1 MGGTRCILC
10 DVRWLGVC
18 ALVSLLSTGCAAASL
33 EQPAYYGA
41 RGAVRG
47 TMDQLGELKGN
58 TNINAA
64 AHDLAQAVVTGVG
77 DGASQMEID
86 QKVRVLLDTIFQA
99 AKAQGNDLLAS
110 VIEQQGP
117 RLEVLVRQTVT
128 GTIQGA
134 GEQLRKT
141 AQTDLSQ
148 ATDSV
153 VTSALDAVGKAVD
166 AQKVDAFKKEL
177 VDTTGQVTQAAVTGA
192 LTGLRTQLADADTK
206 AALHDATESATRGA
220 LDGARQGLQTAES
233 SWSKPLAIVFGVL
246 LALAIGG
253 LIFYIRK
260 AVLTSR
266 ALTLIVQQINKGGHV
281 ELKSA
286 IKSKAEGK
294 RLERFLSA
302 FLLDRGL

>member
-1 MGGTRCILC
+1 M
-10 DVRWLGVC
+10 DELG
-18 ALVSLLSTGCAAASL
+18 
-33 EQPAYYGA
+33 Q
-41 RGAVRG
+41 
-47 TMDQLGELKGN
+47 LKGN
-58 TNINAA
+58 SDVNAA
-64 AHDLAQAVVTGVG
+64 AQNLAKAVVTGVG
-77 DGASQMEID
+77 DGASQMQID
-86 QKVRVLLDTIFQA
+86 EKVRVLIETVFQA

-117 RLEVLVRQTVT
+117 RLEILARQTLT

-134 GEQLRKT
+134 GEQLRKS

-153 VTSALDAVGKAVD
+153 ITSALDAVGKAVD

-177 VDTTGQVTQAAVTGA
+177 VDTTGEVTQAAVTGA
-192 LTGLRTQLADADTK
+192 LTGLRTQLADPDTK

-246 LALAIGG
+246 LAIALGW

-260 AVLTSR
+260 AVLTAR

-294 RLERFLSA
+294 RLERFLSG

>member
-1 MGGTRCILC
+1 
-10 DVRWLGVC
+10 VC
-18 ALVSLLSTGCAAASL
+18 ALVSLLATGCGAASL

-41 RGAVRG
+41 KGAVHG
-47 TMDQLGELKGN
+47 TIDELSQLKGN
-58 TNINAA
+58 TDVNAA
-64 AHDLAQAVVTGVG
+64 AHDLAKAVVTGVG
-77 DGASQMEID
+77 DGASQMEVD
-86 QKVRVLLDTIFQA
+86 QKVKVLIETVFQA

-117 RLEVLVRQTVT
+117 RLEILARQTLT

-141 AQTDLSQ
+141 AQTDLSV

-166 AQKVDAFKKEL
+166 EQKLEAFKKEL
-177 VDTTGQVTQAAVTGA
+177 IDTTGQLTQNATAGA
-192 LTGLRTQLADADTK
+192 IKGLTTQLADAETK
-206 AALHDATESATRGA
+206 ASIHDATEAATRGA
-220 LDGARQGLQTAES
+220 LDGAKQGIQTAES

-246 LALAIGG
+246 LAAAIAG

-260 AVLTSR
+260 AVLTAR

-281 ELKSA
+281 ELKSQ

>member
-1 MGGTRCILC
+1 
-10 DVRWLGVC
+10 
-18 ALVSLLSTGCAAASL
+18 LVSLLSVGCGAAAI
-33 EQPAYYGA
+33 QDDAYNGA

-47 TMDQLGELKGN
+47 TLDQLGTLKGD
-58 TNINAA
+58 TNVNAA
-64 AHDLAQAVVTGVG
+64 AHDLAKAVVTGVG

-166 AQKVDAFKKEL
+166 DQKLEAFKKEL
-177 VDTTGQVTQAAVTGA
+177 IDTTGQLTQTATSGA
-192 LTGLRTQLADADTK
+192 IKGLSTQLADAETK
-206 AALHDATESATRGA
+206 ASIHDATEAATRGA
-220 LDGARQGLQTAES
+220 LDGAKQGLQTAES
-233 SWSKPLAIVFGVL
+233 TWSKPLAIVFGVL
-246 LALAIGG
+246 LAIAIGG

-260 AVLTSR
+260 AVLTAR

-281 ELKSA
+281 ELKSQ